1 MIARTISLYKKSF
14 TGLSKPVWLLSLVMF
29 INRSGTMVLPFLTI
43 YLTTQL
49 GFSLVQAGWAM
60 TAFGV
65 GSVAGSFLGGKLS
78 DKFGYYEVQF
88 WTLFL
93 GGILFTL
100 LQFMN
105 TPLEVYLMVLVLST
119 VVEAFRPASMASV
132 AAYSKAENRTRSI
145 SLLRLAINL
154 GWSAGPAVGGWLA
167 MKYGYFTLFYADGF
181 TCIAAALAFR
191 ALLAPKKVAMMDDG
205 QKEPTREAEGS
216 GSPWQDRRYLL
227 FLLITILGAVAFMQ
241 FLSTLPVFYKQE
253 LALTEGQIGLLMAYN
268 GLLVFVLEMPIVYL
282 AERRFNQL
290 DCIVWGTMLYGVSYL
305 VLYVGGLMPL
315 FLAFIAM
322 TAITFGEILNMP
334 FSNAYALNMAPASQ
348 RGQYMGLYTMAFSL
362 SHILAPAI
370 GMQIAAHWG
379 FGTLWWFLCA
389 ICALSVFCLWYL
401 KKAER
406 LSTPSSA
413 N

>member
-14 TGLSKPVWLLSLVMF
+14 AGLSRPVWLLSLVMF

-43 YLTTQL
+43 YLTSKL
-49 GFSLVQAGWAM
+49 GFSLEQAGWAM

-78 DKFGYYEVQF
+78 DRFGFYEVQF

-100 LQFMN
+100 LQFMK
-105 TPLEVYLMVLVLST
+105 TPLEVYLMVLLMST
-119 VVEAFRPASMASV
+119 VVEAFRPASMTSV
-132 AAYSKAENRTRSI
+132 AAYSKAENRTRSF

-167 MKYGYFTLFYADGF
+167 MKYGYFTLFYVDGF
-181 TCIAAALAFR
+181 TCIAAALVFR
-191 ALLAPKKVAMMDDG
+191 AVLAPKKVEKMETPAEEVSDD
-205 QKEPTREAEGS
+205 EGF
-216 GSPWQDRRYLL
+216 GSPWKDRRYLF
-227 FLLITILGAVAFMQ
+227 FLLITLLGAVAFMQ

-268 GLLVFVLEMPIVYL
+268 GLLIFILEMPIVYM

-290 DCIVWGTMLYGVSYL
+290 DTIIWGTILYGVSYI
-305 VLYVGGLMPL
+305 VLDMGGLMPVI
-315 FLAFIAM
+315 IALISM

-334 FSNAYALNMAPASQ
+334 FSNSYALNMAPPKQ
-348 RGQYMGLYTMAFSL
+348 RGQYMGLFTMAFSL

-370 GMQIAAHWG
+370 GMQIAARWG
-379 FGTLWWFLCA
+379 FSTLWWFLGGV
-389 ICALSVFCLWYL
+389 CALAVAGLWYM
-401 KKAER
+401 KKSEPAI
-406 LSTPSSA
+406 PSSSA
-413 N
+413 G